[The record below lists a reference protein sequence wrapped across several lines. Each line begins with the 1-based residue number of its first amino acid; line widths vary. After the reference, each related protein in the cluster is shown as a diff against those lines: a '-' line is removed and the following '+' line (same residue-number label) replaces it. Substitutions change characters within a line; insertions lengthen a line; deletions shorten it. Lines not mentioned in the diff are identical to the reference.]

1 MKRWMA
7 MLVALALCVSLLCVP
22 ALAAQYVS
30 CLLYTSNIMV
40 GKDCQGIMEKWKEM
54 EYIDGHLVYLWR
66 EIYLKAT
73 QKVKKWCATHF
84 QR

>member
-1 MKRWMA
+1 
-7 MLVALALCVSLLCVP
+7 
-22 ALAAQYVS
+22 
-30 CLLYTSNIMV
+30 MV
-40 GKDCQGIMEKWKEM
+40 GKDCQEMMEKWKKM
-54 EYIDGHLVYLWR
+54 EYIDGRLVYLWR